1 MQLLLDTVAFI
12 RAIRAP
18 ELLGKNVRRLLEN
31 PANVL
36 DLSTISVVEIAIKTR
51 KGRLDLSAEE
61 VDQALSRLSVRLL
74 PFGWRNA
81 FKILRSASLSSR
93 SLRPPD
99 HRTSTGRG
107 GTCRDDRQNFREVRS
122 TGSVV
127 RKAFGCLRVSS
138 KGSANVTLGSQDLA
152 VLGSGGGA

>member
-81 FKILRSASLSSR
+81 FKFFDLPSYHH
-93 SLRPPD
+93 D
-99 HRTSTGRG
+99 HF
-107 GTCRDDRQNFREVRS
+107 DRQIIAQALVEGVPVATTDKIFEKYGVQ
-122 TGSVV
+122 VV
-127 RKAFGCLRVSS
+127 W
-138 KGSANVTLGSQDLA
+138 
-152 VLGSGGGA
+152 